1 VLNTRVST
9 RLIPLFIGLVA
20 ALALAAPASAR
31 VDEPGKTT
39 DTVKPTCPDAPC
51 LAVTRTTGY
60 GAKVTNKKSV
70 YVAKR
75 DARLV
80 AWSVTLG
87 TPSAKQIE
95 FFDQNY
101 GAGAQARIT
110 VMRPGKSLRFRV
122 TGMSPIQQL
131 NPYFGKTVQ
140 FPLTQTL
147 TVKKGYVIA
156 LTVPTWA
163 PAMASGLDKSQE
175 MWRAARGLGKCED
188 TQTQTAQQTAGDLA
202 QYRCLYRGVRLTYS
216 AMLIST
222 P

>member
-1 VLNTRVST
+1 VLNTPVSA
-9 RLIPLFIGLVA
+9 RLTALLIALVA
-20 ALALAAPASAR
+20 ALALASTAAAR
-31 VDEPGKTT
+31 VDEPGKRT
-39 DTVKPTCPDAPC
+39 DTVKATCPGIPC
-51 LAVTRTTGY
+51 LAITRTTGY
-60 GAKVTNKKSV
+60 GAKVANRRNV

-75 DARLV
+75 DGRLV

-87 TPSAKQIE
+87 APTAKQIE
-95 FFDQNY
+95 FFDSTY

-122 TGMSPIQQL
+122 TGQSPVEKL
-131 NPYFGKTVQ
+131 TPYFGKTVQ
-140 FPLTQTL
+140 FALKQTL

-175 MWRAARGLGKCED
+175 MWRAARSADKCTD
-188 TQTQTAQQTAGDLA
+188 YQGQTAQQTLGGLA
-202 QYRCLYRGVRLTYS
+202 QYRCLYRGEQLLYS
-216 AMLIST
+216 ALIVST

>member
-1 VLNTRVST
+1 VFNTPVSS
-9 RLIPLFIGLVA
+9 RLIPLIIGLLAV
-20 ALALAAPASAR
+20 LALAAPASAR
-31 VDEPGKTT
+31 VDEPGKTS

-60 GAKVTNKKSV
+60 GAKVTNKRSV

-75 DARLV
+75 DGRLV
-80 AWSVTLG
+80 AWSITLG
-87 TPSAKQIE
+87 NPTAKQIE

-110 VMRPGKSLRFRV
+110 VMRPGKKLRFRV
-122 TGMSPIQQL
+122 TGQSPVEKL
-131 NPYFGKTVQ
+131 NPWFGKTVQ
-140 FPLTQTL
+140 FPLRQTL

-163 PAMASGLDKSQE
+163 PALASGLDKSQE

-188 TQTQTAQQTAGDLA
+188 TQTQTAQQTLGDLT

-216 AMLIST
+216 ALIVST